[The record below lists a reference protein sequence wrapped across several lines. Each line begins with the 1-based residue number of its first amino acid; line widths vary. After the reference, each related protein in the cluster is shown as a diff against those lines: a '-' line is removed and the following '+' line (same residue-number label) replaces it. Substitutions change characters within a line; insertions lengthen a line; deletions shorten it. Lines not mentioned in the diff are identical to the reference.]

1 VNFDAAQVMGVIYG
15 ISEFGLSLRRRA
27 ASGDSRLEDKGSLW
41 LLWSVIGLSV
51 FMAYNLYFIVPAA
64 SFGDAAAPA
73 ACYAGIAVYVLG
85 LSLRWYAIVY
95 LGRFFT
101 VNVAIA
107 ADHQL
112 IDGGPY
118 RYVRHPSYTGALM
131 AFLGLGLALANWASL
146 AILLIP
152 ISLAFARRMRIEEAA
167 LLQGLG
173 APYRLYMDRTK
184 RLIPGVY

>member
-1 VNFDAAQVMGVIYG
+1 VNFEAAQVMGMIYG
-15 ISEFGLSLRRRA
+15 ISEFGLGLRRRA
-27 ASGDSRLEDKGSLW
+27 ASGDSRLADKGSLW
-41 LLWSVIGLSV
+41 LLWTIIGLSV
-51 FMAYNLYFIVPAA
+51 FLAFNMYFAVPTAG
-64 SFGDAAAPA
+64 FGDAATA
-73 ACYAGIAVYVLG
+73 ACYAGIAVYVMG
-85 LSLRWYAIVY
+85 LSLRWYSIIY

-112 IDGGPY
+112 IDKGPY
-118 RYVRHPSYTGALM
+118 RYVRHPSYTGALL
-131 AFLGLGLALANWASL
+131 AFLGLGLALTNWASL

-152 ISLAFARRMRIEEAA
+152 IFLAFAHRMRVEEAA